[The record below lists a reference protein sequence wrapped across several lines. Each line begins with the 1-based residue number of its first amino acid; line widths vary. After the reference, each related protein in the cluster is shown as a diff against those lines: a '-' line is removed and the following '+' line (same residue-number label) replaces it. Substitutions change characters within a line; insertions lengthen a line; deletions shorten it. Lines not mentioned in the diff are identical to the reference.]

1 MGGQNRQADV
11 PVGLNWQFCPISG
24 KKVSICS
31 PGLLEVPVNGAELA
45 DLDELVEYLA
55 RTSRLDRIEARRL
68 VDDVVSYL
76 IEEPEAFVRR
86 RHLALQRQGLANA
99 AIFARLQVELAQRRF
114 PAPAYTT
121 RQLRR
126 IIYG

>member
-1 MGGQNRQADV
+1 MNDAGSDD
-11 PVGLNWQFCPISG
+11 LEE
-24 KKVSICS
+24 
-31 PGLLEVPVNGAELA
+31 LL
-45 DLDELVEYLA
+45 EYLA
-55 RTSRLDRIEARRL
+55 RTSRLDRSEARRV
-68 VDDVVSYL
+68 VDEVLSFL
-76 IEEPEAFVRR
+76 IEQPEEFVRR

-99 AIFARLQVELAQRRF
+99 AIFTQLQAELAQRRF

>member
-1 MGGQNRQADV
+1 MIQSARNPLDNT
-11 PVGLNWQFCPISG
+11 GL
-24 KKVSICS
+24 
-31 PGLLEVPVNGAELA
+31 
-45 DLDELVEYLA
+45 DTLDELVEYLA
-55 RTSRLDRIEARRL
+55 RTSRLDRGEARRL
-68 VDDVVSYL
+68 VDEVVSFL
-76 IEEPEAFVRR
+76 VEEPEAFVRR

-99 AIFARLQVELAQRRF
+99 AIFTRLQAELAHRRF

>member
-1 MGGQNRQADV
+1 
-11 PVGLNWQFCPISG
+11 LN
-24 KKVSICS
+24 
-31 PGLLEVPVNGAELA
+31 NAELD

-55 RTSRLDRIEARRL
+55 RTSRLDHGEARRL
-68 VDDVVSYL
+68 VGEVVSFL
-76 IEEPEAFVRR
+76 IEPPDAFVRR

-114 PAPAYTT
+114 PAPTYTM